1 MTSQTRIN
9 PDGSIDLPA
18 EMLERLGIKAGTEVT
33 LEETPGGINIRLT
46 SAEELRRVQQ
56 WTRLVLK
63 DAEVNSVDTFI
74 ADRRRAAERE

>member
-1 MTSQTRIN
+1 M
-9 PDGSIDLPA
+9 
-18 EMLERLGIKAGTEVT
+18 T